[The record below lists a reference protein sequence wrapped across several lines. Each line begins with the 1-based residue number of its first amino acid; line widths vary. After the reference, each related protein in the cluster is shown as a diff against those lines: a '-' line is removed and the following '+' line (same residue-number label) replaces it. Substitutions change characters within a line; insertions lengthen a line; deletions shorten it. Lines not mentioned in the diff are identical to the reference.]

1 MSITVNVVVKSTQL
15 AKHTMEVIS
24 VQETHGR
31 HTHFQHKD
39 ATILGAVDD
48 DDDDGG
54 DNGDDDDI
62 SDE

>member
-15 AKHTMEVIS
+15 AKHTIEVIS

-31 HTHFQHKD
+31 HIHFQHKD

-48 DDDDGG
+48 DDDGG
-54 DNGDDDDI
+54 GDDDDI